1 MPTRLIFN
9 STLSIDNDSS
19 NLWLIPPRHLQALM
33 QLQTVV
39 DFVHV
44 RGLKS
49 VPMN

>member
-33 QLQTVV
+33 QLQTVIN
-39 DFVHV
+39 FIHV
-44 RGLKS
+44 WRLKS
-49 VPMN
+49 VPVD